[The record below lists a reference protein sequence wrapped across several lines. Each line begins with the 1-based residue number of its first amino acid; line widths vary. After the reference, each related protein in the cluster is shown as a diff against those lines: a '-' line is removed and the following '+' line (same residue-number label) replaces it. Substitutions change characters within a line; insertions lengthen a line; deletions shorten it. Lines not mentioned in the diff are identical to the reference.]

1 MFKLILRFQDAVVKE
16 FSFEETPVSMGRR
29 EENDIVVDN
38 MAVSGHHATI
48 EKQEPNHY
56 VLVDLESLNGTFIG
70 DRRVE
75 RETLYDGDV
84 FTIGKHTLEFKDMRP
99 EDERPQRPD
108 AEGKKEEEPKGKDVR
123 DTVVLETKEQKE
135 RLAKEEDES
144 DGSLEAPA
152 EKLKRVALF
161 GSLTIISG
169 GTPEIIDLDKR
180 LTVLGKSDEA
190 DVKCSGLLVGKTAAI
205 INKRPNGYFLSYAE
219 GMKKPEVNNEPVNT
233 QIQLQDGDE
242 IVVGSTR
249 MTFNLREEIS

>member
-70 DRRVE
+70 DKRVE

-108 AEGKKEEEPKGKDVR
+108 AEG
-123 DTVVLETKEQKE
+123 
-135 RLAKEEDES
+135 
-144 DGSLEAPA
+144 
-152 EKLKRVALF
+152 
-161 GSLTIISG
+161 
-169 GTPEIIDLDKR
+169 
-180 LTVLGKSDEA
+180 
-190 DVKCSGLLVGKTAAI
+190 LVG
-205 INKRPNGYFLSYAE
+205 
-219 GMKKPEVNNEPVNT
+219 
-233 QIQLQDGDE
+233 
-242 IVVGSTR
+242 
-249 MTFNLREEIS
+249 